1 MPNMTPKAEMDA
13 ETSIPP
19 WTSFWGIKMA
29 QTDPIRFPNRE
40 VAAMGSAMRAMRWFR
55 RPDASPAPSG
65 PSIPR
70 RQRRCRRVRAQ
81 EENTSQ
87 ITMPVTMSPTVR
99 SGFWGRKSTS
109 SPSTAPVRMNCS
121 HSSTAAGGRMLPVPV
136 APAAR

>member
-1 MPNMTPKAEMDA
+1 
-13 ETSIPP
+13 
-19 WTSFWGIKMA
+19 
-29 QTDPIRFPNRE
+29 
-40 VAAMGSAMRAMRWFR
+40 MGSAMRAMRWFR

-70 RQRRCRRVRAQ
+70 RQRRCRRVSAQ

-109 SPSTAPVRMNCS
+109 SPSTAHVRTSCS
-121 HSSTAAGGRMLPVPV
+121 SSSVKAGGRIMP
-136 APAAR
+136 AP